1 MFGIGGETL
10 LVPDP
15 PQIGGGLHAGP
26 KVGVVR
32 EAAWIHDAPPNAVLH
47 TMNASDSESVSVP
60 SDPTGEPSPSP
71 PSALAARL
79 FNVYAAPGEVFDE
92 VRARPP
98 STANWV
104 VPMLLLMVVSAVGAW
119 LVFSQPAFQQ
129 QQDEAQARFMQRLV
143 EKGKVPPEAAA
154 AQDTA
159 TPRSRLKYTLGPTA
173 GAIVTSLAAP
183 FWGALLLW
191 IIGAKLLKGGFSY
204 GKALEAA
211 GLACMIDVLGALV
224 KTLLILA
231 TANLQATVSPA
242 LALREVDWF
251 NPAHLALVSLDLFA
265 LWLYAVRAV
274 AMARLGRLRLGVCLA
289 SMFGCYAGLVGLMM
303 GVMLGFR
310 ALLGL

>member
-1 MFGIGGETL
+1 
-10 LVPDP
+10 
-15 PQIGGGLHAGP
+15 
-26 KVGVVR
+26 
-32 EAAWIHDAPPNAVLH
+32 
-47 TMNASDSESVSVP
+47 MNASDSESVSVP
-60 SDPTGEPSPSP
+60 SDPTGETP
-71 PSALAARL
+71 PVPASSLGARL

-92 VRARPP
+92 VRTRPP

-104 VPMLLLMVVSAVGAW
+104 VPMLLLMLVSAVGAW

-154 AQDTA
+154 AAQETA
-159 TPRSRLKYTLGPTA
+159 GPRSTLKYTLGPTA

-204 GKALEAA
+204 LKALEAA

-231 TANLQATVSPA
+231 TANLHATVSPA

-274 AMARLGRLRLGVCLA
+274 AMARLGKLNLGVCLA
-289 SMFGCYAGLVGLMM
+289 SMVACYAGLAGLMI
-303 GVMLGFR
+303 GVMLAFR
-310 ALLGL
+310 TLLGL